1 MLYEALARAFRKFE
15 NLSPGFL
22 QRTDSEAETLQPN
35 PFPLSGDSLQPA
47 TSLVER
53 TRRHLSKEHG
63 VDS

>member
-35 PFPLSGDSLQPA
+35 PFPLSGDTFQPA
-47 TSLVER
+47 YKPAL
-53 TRRHLSKEHG
+53 
-63 VDS
+63 